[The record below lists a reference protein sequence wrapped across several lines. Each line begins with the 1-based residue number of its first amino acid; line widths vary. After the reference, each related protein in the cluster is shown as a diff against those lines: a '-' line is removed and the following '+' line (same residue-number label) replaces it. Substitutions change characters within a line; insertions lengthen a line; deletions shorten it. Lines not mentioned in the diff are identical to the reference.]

1 MTYSSLYFIYW
12 CTIVTVNLDWMV
24 QVLDRAAV
32 IGTMNVDRRARGTI
46 KVKVS
51 KLAQVVDNYGLDTSY
66 VEFSFRS

>member
-24 QVLDRAAV
+24 QVLDRGAV
-32 IGTMNVDRRARGTI
+32 IGTMNVDRRARGTM

-51 KLAQVVDNYGLDTSY
+51 KLAQVSDNYGLDTSY